1 MALVKCKEC
10 GSEISNKAKACP
22 KCGAT
27 PPKETSKFTIVV
39 GGFFALIVGMAVFRP
54 SGPPDTPI
62 VAAAPAKP
70 APSRARHPE
79 CAGNPEQEKCDQRL
93 DELAKETPEQKAA
106 RVKRLNQAAADA
118 EKAAKALALEEKK
131 AERLAKAKKKKE
143 GVNIGMSKQDVLDS
157 SWGRPSHINRTTTA
171 RGTREQWVYDG
182 NYLYFDA
189 DTLTSI
195 QN

>member
-22 KCGAT
+22 KCGAV
-27 PPKETSKFTIVV
+27 PPKPTSKFTIVV
-39 GGFFALIVGMAVFRP
+39 GGFFALIVAMAVFRP
-54 SGPPDTPI
+54 SEPPKTPI
-62 VAAAPAKP
+62 AAAAAAKP
-70 APSRARHPE
+70 ATSQARHRE

-93 DELAKETPEQKAA
+93 DELAKETPEQKTA
-106 RVKRLNQAAADA
+106 RIKRLNQAAAAA
-118 EKAAKALALEEKK
+118 EKEAKALALEEKK
-131 AERLAKAKKKKE
+131 AERLAKTQKKKA

-157 SWGRPSHINRTTTA
+157 SWGRPNDINRTTTQ
-171 RGTREQWVYDG
+171 RGTHEQWVYDG
-182 NYLYFDA
+182 GYLYFDG